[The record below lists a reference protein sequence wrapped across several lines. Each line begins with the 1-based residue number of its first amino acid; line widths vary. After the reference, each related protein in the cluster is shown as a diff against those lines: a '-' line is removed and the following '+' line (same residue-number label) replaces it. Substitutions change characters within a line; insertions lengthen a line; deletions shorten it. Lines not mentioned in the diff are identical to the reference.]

1 MTEYL
6 NIVEFINFGVVL
18 MDSQTLIKHLL
29 PSFSLMLMASSILKN

>member
-6 NIVEFINFGVVL
+6 NVVEFINFGVVF

-29 PSFSLMLMASSILKN
+29 PSISLMLMASSILKN